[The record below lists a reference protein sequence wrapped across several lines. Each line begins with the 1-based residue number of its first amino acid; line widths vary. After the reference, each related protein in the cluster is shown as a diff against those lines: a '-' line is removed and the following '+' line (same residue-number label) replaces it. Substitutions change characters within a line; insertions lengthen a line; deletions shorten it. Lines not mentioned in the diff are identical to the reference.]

1 MNPEL
6 KTPNSNGRGCAVFY
20 WEDCMTIDEK
30 YNAWLSCPAMNPEL
44 LEDLRSMDEAA
55 RNDSFYR
62 NLAFGT
68 GGLRGVLGAGTN
80 RMNLFTVM
88 KATRGLGRYLKETFP
103 SPSCAVSFDSRI
115 HSEDFARLSAAVF
128 ASMGI
133 RVFLYPRLQPTPM
146 LSFAVRHL
154 NASAGVMITASHNPA
169 KFNGYKVYGPDGCQI
184 TLDAA
189 VRIQHC
195 IDEESDLSDS
205 LPDFDSYLS
214 GGLIAY
220 ITEDTIE
227 AYYQAVW
234 KLRIAPSSAPL
245 HLVYS
250 PLNGTGNVP
259 VREMMRRM
267 GNIRVDVVKEQELP
281 DGRFPTCPYPNPE
294 IREAMALAIQK
305 TIETGADLC
314 FATDPDCDRMG
325 AGVRVEDQVV
335 LISGNDMGVLM
346 LDYLCRHLP
355 AGSALPRVVVKTI
368 VSTDMAAAVC
378 RKYGIEL
385 RNVLTG
391 FKFIGEQI
399 GLLEQEGRQDRFLFG
414 FEESYGY
421 LSGTDV
427 RDKDAVNAA
436 ILLCDLASSLKAEGK
451 TLLDRLDELR
461 DEFGF
466 YAQRLLTFQYEGET
480 GARRMASIM
489 EKLRAPLSG
498 IRTRELPVSGRTD
511 FLTEDTGLPK
521 SDVLEFFLPDE
532 EKFVIRPSGTEPKL
546 KAYLFVRGSD
556 AGDADTRLCRLEEK
570 VSVLCR

>member
-1 MNPEL
+1 MNI
-6 KTPNSNGRGCAVFY
+6 S
-20 WEDCMTIDEK
+20 EK
-30 YNAWLSCPAMNPEL
+30 HQAWLSCPAMTPEL
-44 LEDLRSMDEAA
+44 LDELRSMDDAA

-62 NLAFGT
+62 DLAFGT

-103 SPSCAVSFDSRI
+103 VPSCAISFDSRI
-115 HSEDFARLSAAVF
+115 HSEDFARLTAAVF
-128 ASMGI
+128 ASMGV

-154 NASAGVMITASHNPA
+154 QTSAGVMITASHNPA

-189 VRIQHC
+189 VRIQQY
-195 IDEESDLSDS
+195 IDGECDLADS
-205 LPDFDSYLS
+205 LPDFDTFRSQ
-214 GGLIAY
+214 GLITY
-220 ITEDTIE
+220 ITDETIE

-234 KLRIAPSSAPL
+234 KLRVSPSAEPL
-245 HLVYS
+245 RLVYS

-259 VREMMRRM
+259 VREIMRRL
-267 GNIRVDVVKEQELP
+267 GNIQVDVVREQELP
-281 DGRFPTCPYPNPE
+281 DGNFPTCPYPNPE
-294 IREAMALAIQK
+294 IREAMALAIRK
-305 TIETGADLC
+305 TVETGADLC

-325 AGVRVEDQVV
+325 AGVRVGDQVR
-335 LISGNDMGVLM
+335 LISGNDMGILM
-346 LDYLCRHLP
+346 LDYLCRNLP
-355 AGSALPRVVVKTI
+355 AGSPSLPRVAVKTI
-368 VSTDMAAAVC
+368 VTTEMAAAVC
-378 RKYGIEL
+378 RKYGVEL

-399 GLLEQEGRQDRFLFG
+399 GRLEAEGRQHRFLFG

-436 ILLCDLASSLKAEGK
+436 LLLCDMASGLKAEGK
-451 TLLDRLDELR
+451 TLIDRLEELR
-461 DEFGF
+461 SEFGF
-466 YAQRLLTFQYEGET
+466 YAQRLLTFQYEGED

-489 EKLRAPLSG
+489 ERLRAPLSAL
-498 IRTRELPVSGRTD
+498 RLPELPVTGRTD
-511 FLTEDTGLPK
+511 YLNEDTGLPK
-521 SDVLEFFLPDE
+521 SDVIEFFLPGG

-546 KAYLFVRGSD
+546 KAYLFVRGSSESD
-556 AGDADTRLCRLEEK
+556 AEERLDRMEGK
-570 VSVLCR
+570 VSTLCC